1 MVRAPK
7 VVAGM
12 QRFKYQALVTPSAD
26 DGDARSK
33 LSSGS
38 HRMVLRAENSETHIT
53 QVFQAL
59 VDAEDGGPFRAGSPQ
74 VMVTLRV
81 VGDDVAEYLAIGSHF
96 SLWSGHDLGQ
106 GVVTRRLH
114 L

>member
-1 MVRAPK
+1 
-7 VVAGM
+7 M
-12 QRFKYQALVTPSAD
+12 QRFKYQAVVTPFADD

-38 HRMVLRAENSETHIT
+38 HRMVLRAENSETHRT
-53 QVFQAL
+53 QVFSAL
-59 VDAEDGGPFRAGSPQ
+59 VDGEDDGPFRAGSRQ
-74 VMVTLRV
+74 IMVTLRV
-81 VGDDVAEYLAIGSHF
+81 VGDDISDYLGIGSHF
-96 SLWSGHDLGQ
+96 SLWSGHDVGQ